1 MPKIAILNQKGGSG
15 KTTLA
20 TNLAHALTL
29 SGRRVLLVDADPQG
43 SARDWNAANEGRVLP
58 VIGLDRETLP
68 VDLRAVESGYDWVV
82 IDGAPQVAR
91 LSAAAIRAADI
102 VVIPVQPSPYDVWAT
117 ADLVELIKARQEVT
131 GGRPKAVFLCS
142 RAIRNTRL
150 SREIVDALEGYGL
163 PTLKAGTTQRV
174 IYPTTAS
181 HGLTVLSDPDCEAAQ
196 EVLAIMR
203 EIEEVAANA

>member
-43 SARDWNAANEGRVLP
+43 SARDWHSANGGRVLP

-68 VDLRAVESGYDWVV
+68 VDLKAVEGGYDWVV

-102 VVIPVQPSPYDVWAT
+102 VIIPVQPSPYDVWAT

-131 GGRPKAVFLCS
+131 GGKPKAVFMCS
-142 RAIRNTRL
+142 RVIRNTRL

-181 HGLTVLSDPDCEAAQ
+181 HGLTVMADPDCEAAQ
-196 EVLAIMR
+196 EILSIMA
-203 EIEEVAANA
+203 EIEEVVAHA